1 MKSGNPCFLIQ
12 IILIQKVFLYDIAQ
26 STRRR
31 MTIKEDGRKRV
42 EIQNVKPNVNCGEF
56 PVKRVTGEKVL
67 VSADILSD
75 GHDSIS
81 AELLYRKAGE
91 KTYTAVQMFQ
101 KENDRWEGVFIVEEV
116 GTYYYTLRAWVDHF
130 QTWQKDL
137 EKRIEAAQNIKVELL
152 IGAEMIEEVSSGA
165 GREEDKKVM
174 LSAVEEMKSPDGN
187 QSPDLALSE
196 KLTGLMYKYTDR
208 SIATVFENEYEVWV
222 ERKRALF
229 SSWYEFFPRSTGNGR
244 HGTFKDA
251 EKLLPHIAEMGFDVI
266 YLPPIHP
273 IGKTHRKGK
282 NNTADSKPGDP
293 GSPWAIGSS
302 AGGHKSVNPEL
313 GTMEDF
319 ISFVQKAESLG
330 IETAIDI
337 AYQCSPDHPYVTEH
351 PEWFRWRPDGT
362 IQYAENPPKKYQ
374 DVLPLNF
381 ETEDWRKL
389 WDELK
394 SVVVFWIGKGI
405 KIFRV
410 DNPHTKPFP
419 FWEWLIKE
427 IKSTNPEV
435 IFLAEA
441 FTRPK
446 VMYRLGKIGFTQSYT
461 YFTWRNT
468 QDEFID
474 YLTELTK
481 SEAREFYRPNFW
493 TNTPDILPENL
504 QYGGRPAFI
513 TRLVLAA
520 TLSSNYG
527 IYGPAYELCVNDAIP
542 GKEEYINSEKYELK
556 KWDYNKPDR
565 ITEIV
570 SRINEIR
577 KENEAL
583 HTTFNIEFYHTDNK
597 YLLCYGKVTDDL
609 SNILLIVVNLDYYH
623 TQRGSVRIPI
633 ESFGISEKQS
643 YLVHEL
649 MHDNKFMWMGSENIV
664 ELDP

>member
-1 MKSGNPCFLIQ
+1 MLH
-12 IILIQKVFLYDIAQ
+12 
-26 STRRR
+26 
-31 MTIKEDGRKRV
+31 
-42 EIQNVKPNVNCGEF
+42 
-56 PVKRVTGEKVL
+56 
-67 VSADILSD
+67 AD
-75 GHDSIS
+75 
-81 AELLYRKAGE
+81 
-91 KTYTAVQMFQ
+91 
-101 KENDRWEGVFIVEEV
+101 NDRWQGLFTVKDV

-130 QTWQKDL
+130 YTWQKDL
-137 EKRIEAAQNIKVELL
+137 KKRIEAGQDIKVELL
-152 IGAEMIEEVSSGA
+152 IGAEMIEQTAANADSK
-165 GREEDKKVM
+165 EDKASM
-174 LSAVEEMKSPDGN
+174 LNVVDKMKDPKGIETAA
-187 QSPDLALSE
+187 DLALSE
-196 KLTGLMYKYTDR
+196 TMTQLMFKYTDR
-208 SIATVFENEYEVWV
+208 SMATVFGKEYDIWV
-222 ERKRALF
+222 ERKKALF
-229 SSWYEFFPRSTGNGR
+229 SSWYEFFPRSTGKDGK

-251 EKLLPHIAEMGFDVI
+251 EKLLPRIAEMGFDVI

-273 IGKTHRKGK
+273 IGQTNRKGK
-282 NNTADSKPGDP
+282 NNSTIAKRGDP
-293 GSPWAIGSS
+293 GSPWAIGSA
-302 AGGHKSVNPEL
+302 AGGHKAVNPEL

-319 ISFVQKAESLG
+319 VSFVKKAESLG

-337 AYQCSPDHPYVTEH
+337 AYQCSPDHPYVNEH

-362 IQYAENPPKKYQ
+362 VQYAENPPKKYQ

-381 ETEDWRKL
+381 ETENWKEL
-389 WDELK
+389 WEELK
-394 SVVVFWIGKGI
+394 SIIEFWIGKGI

-427 IKSTNPEV
+427 IKKTNPEV

-446 VMYRLGKIGFTQSYT
+446 VMYRLGKVGFTQSYT

-481 SEAREFYRPNFW
+481 REAREFYRPNFW

-527 IYGPAYELCVNDAIP
+527 IYGPSYELCDNEAIP
-542 GKEEYINSEKYELK
+542 GREEYTNSEKYEIK
-556 KWDYNKPDR
+556 KWDYNKPGN
-565 ITEIV
+565 ITDIV
-570 SRINEIR
+570 KQVNRIR
-577 KENEAL
+577 KENESL
-583 HTTFNIEFYHTDNK
+583 HTTYNIEFYHTDNK
-597 YLLCYGKVTDDL
+597 YLLCYGKVTEDL

-623 TQRGSVRIPI
+623 KQRGSVQIPI
-633 ESFGISEKQS
+633 ESYGIPGKQS

-649 MHDNKFMWMGSENIV
+649 LHDNKFMWMGGENVV
-664 ELDP
+664 ELDPEESPAFIFKIHRRLRRENDFDYFM

>member
-1 MKSGNPCFLIQ
+1 MLH
-12 IILIQKVFLYDIAQ
+12 
-26 STRRR
+26 
-31 MTIKEDGRKRV
+31 
-42 EIQNVKPNVNCGEF
+42 
-56 PVKRVTGEKVL
+56 
-67 VSADILSD
+67 AD
-75 GHDSIS
+75 
-81 AELLYRKAGE
+81 
-91 KTYTAVQMFQ
+91 
-101 KENDRWEGVFIVEEV
+101 NDRWQGFFTVKDV

-130 QTWQKDL
+130 YTWQKDL
-137 EKRIEAAQNIKVELL
+137 KKRIEAGQDIKVELL
-152 IGAEMIEEVSSGA
+152 IGAEMIERTAANADSK
-165 GREEDKKVM
+165 EDKASM
-174 LSAVEEMKSPDGN
+174 LNVVDKMKDPKGIETAA
-187 QSPDLALSE
+187 DLALSE
-196 KLTGLMYKYTDR
+196 SMTQLMFKYTDR
-208 SIATVFENEYEVWV
+208 SMATVFEKEYDIWV
-222 ERKRALF
+222 ERKKALF
-229 SSWYEFFPRSTGNGR
+229 SSWYEFFPRSTGKDGK

-251 EKLLPHIAEMGFDVI
+251 EKLLPRIAEMGFDVI

-273 IGKTHRKGK
+273 IGQTNRKGK
-282 NNTADSKPGDP
+282 NNSTNAKRGDP
-293 GSPWAIGSS
+293 GSPWAIGSP
-302 AGGHKSVNPEL
+302 AGGHKAVNPDL

-319 ISFVQKAESLG
+319 VSFVKKAESLG

-337 AYQCSPDHPYVTEH
+337 AYQCSPDHPYVNEH

-362 IQYAENPPKKYQ
+362 VQYAENPPKKYQ

-381 ETEDWRKL
+381 ETENWKEL
-389 WDELK
+389 WEELK
-394 SVVVFWIGKGI
+394 SIIEFWIGKGI

-427 IKSTNPEV
+427 IKKTNPEV

-446 VMYRLGKIGFTQSYT
+446 VMYRLGKVGFTQSYT

-481 SEAREFYRPNFW
+481 REAREFYRPNFW

-527 IYGPAYELCVNDAIP
+527 IYGPSYELCDNEAIP
-542 GKEEYINSEKYELK
+542 GREEYTNSEKYEIK
-556 KWDYNKPDR
+556 KWDYNKPGN
-565 ITEIV
+565 ITDIV
-570 SRINEIR
+570 KQVNRIR
-577 KENEAL
+577 KENESL
-583 HTTFNIEFYHTDNK
+583 HTTYNIEFYHTDNK
-597 YLLCYGKVTDDL
+597 YLLCYGKVTEDL

-623 TQRGSVRIPI
+623 KQRGSVQIPI
-633 ESFGISEKQS
+633 ESYGIPGKQS

-649 MHDNKFMWMGSENIV
+649 LHDNKFMWMGGENVV
-664 ELDP
+664 ELDPEESPAFIFKIHRRLRRENDFDYFM